1 MNLERYVEALS
12 EPSSGLTYPALTGS
26 RKQSVIDAER
36 LFNPDL
42 AAFMQ
47 QKGYDYEAGYIQTIW
62 NWRRA
67 CDERGLSELQRSKFN
82 YQLLNMI
89 LDELMPWHKELYDL
103 FT

>member
-26 RKQSVIDAER
+26 RKQSVIDAEL

-42 AAFMQ
+42 AAFMR

-62 NWRRA
+62 NWRREPVMNVA
-67 CDERGLSELQRSKFN
+67 LVN
-82 YQLLNMI
+82 YSTPSSI
-89 LDELMPWHKELYDL
+89 IS
-103 FT
+103 F